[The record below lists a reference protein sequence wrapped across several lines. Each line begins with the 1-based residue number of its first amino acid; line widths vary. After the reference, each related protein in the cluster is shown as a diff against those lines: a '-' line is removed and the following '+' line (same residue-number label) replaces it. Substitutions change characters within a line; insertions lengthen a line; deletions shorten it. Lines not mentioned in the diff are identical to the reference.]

1 MVDSGPLP
9 RSQRLEKE
17 KGAKKRAVKEFL
29 FSRKGTVPRN
39 LVNIKLK
46 GQTGR
51 LDRGRRERACVCAR
65 VYARS
70 WTCAHACARRHKACC
85 MCFVGRLIMCRP
97 VGSRLC
103 LKGCGFPEIDK
114 SRELWAGGRGA
125 GSTSLLGEVFGTGWA
140 WWTCTVLLLVS

>member
-29 FSRKGTVPRN
+29 FSRKGTVPRS

-51 LDRGRRERACVCAR
+51 LDRGRRERECVC
-65 VYARS
+65 V
-70 WTCAHACARRHKACC
+70 HACMLAR
-85 MCFVGRLIMCRP
+85 GRVHTR
-97 VGSRLC
+97 VH
-103 LKGCGFPEIDK
+103 
-114 SRELWAGGRGA
+114 AGTKR
-125 GSTSLLGEVFGTGWA
+125 VV
-140 WWTCTVLLLVS
+140 CVLLNG